1 MNTKSTLVMAI
12 IALVVAVVLFVVK
25 PWEAPEQTEKKPTTA
40 RKLFEEGEL
49 DNVDRIELA
58 RETDTLVFAK
68 SGKDEWKLTSP
79 MEVSARKYEV
89 DNLLREVKGLEYVTC
104 YTSDSP
110 VRPDDKL
117 AGLDEPRVKVKLHE
131 GDKLKAEFHVGRR
144 LPTGAGSYLKLVS
157 AKGKIYETKKD
168 LSSTFAKPVKDY
180 RDKTLVKFELKDAVK
195 VTIETVQT
203 IVLTK
208 ADDTW
213 LIEEPMRGRA
223 DKSKA
228 KGVVR
233 RMSNLIVGDF
243 KADEPKSLRRFG
255 LDKPSLKVT
264 VEILEEIPP
273 KAKPGD
279 PDTQPADTQPT
290 KETKTYTLLVGG
302 ATKADGSAYFAK
314 LVSAPW
320 VFSIPKYTFEQMAVS
335 LSDLREKSLASVS
348 TTQATRIET
357 RTPGG
362 AMELSKKGAQWQFA
376 DGTEA
381 DSTAVGD
388 LVKAV
393 DDLKATDFAE
403 PSVMID
409 WTSPRATI
417 TITQQGELNPVTV
430 LVGNATASGKMTYV
444 RNAAEEAVAVVR
456 EEDVEQL
463 LAAPVAYRD
472 RSVLTFPRER
482 AKKLEITRADGSVV
496 TLTREDT
503 DWKMETPIQADADAD
518 TVRNVLQDMAS
529 LRAERVVAV
538 GDKAKYGLDKP
549 DVVLAVHL
557 RPLTAEPN
565 TKVVGDKKAETQ
577 PTATQPASTQPAST
591 QPGDKEAMSVKQLEE
606 LLEYTL
612 SLPTED
618 DGSGRPTQ
626 NPLAVEMLKKQIA
639 ERKGAASQPATAPAE
654 KPKPKDVIH
663 RLALAKVDSV
673 VYARLDDQDT
683 VYEVSDKLYEDAT
696 AEVHDRQIAAFEVS
710 EVTTVSFGTGDAAI
724 VLGKSGED
732 DWKYLADPVL
742 PIDKEKVKEAL
753 NDLRDLKTH
762 RYVDY
767 VAADLAKY
775 GLGKAVDAVEVSLAG
790 KKIGIQISKTG
801 PADDPDDSRYA
812 VVAGTQKV
820 FLLKGEQTDK
830 LARKLEDFE
839 KSGSQVAPQ
848 APGRPMGGRMP
859 R

>member
-1 MNTKSTLVMAI
+1 M
-12 IALVVAVVLFVVK
+12 
-25 PWEAPEQTEKKPTTA
+25 
-40 RKLFEEGEL
+40 
-49 DNVDRIELA
+49 
-58 RETDTLVFAK
+58 
-68 SGKDEWKLTSP
+68 
-79 MEVSARKYEV
+79 
-89 DNLLREVKGLEYVTC
+89 TC
-104 YTSDSP
+104 HTPDSP
-110 VRPDDKL
+110 DRLDDKR
-117 AGLDEPRVKVKLHE
+117 AGLDEPRVKLKLYE
-131 GDKLKAEFHVGRR
+131 GGEVKAEFHVGRR

-157 AKGKIYETKKD
+157 AKGEIYETKKD
-168 LSSTFAKPVKDY
+168 LSTTFTKPVKDY
-180 RDKTLVKFELKDAVK
+180 RDRTLVKFEMKDAVK
-195 VTIETVQT
+195 VTIETAQT

-228 KGVVR
+228 EGVVR

-279 PDTQPADTQPT
+279 PDTQPADIQPT

-320 VFSIPKYTFEQMAVS
+320 VFSIPKHTFEQMAVS

-348 TTQATRIET
+348 ATQVTRIEAQI
-357 RTPGG
+357 PGG
-362 AMELSKKGAQWQFA
+362 AMELGKKDTQWQFA

-388 LVKAV
+388 LIKAV
-393 DDLKATDFAE
+393 DDLEATNFAE

-409 WTSPRATI
+409 WTSPRAMI

-463 LAAPVAYRD
+463 LASPVAYRD
-472 RSVLTFPRER
+472 RSILTFPRER
-482 AKKLEITRADGSVV
+482 AKKLDITRAGSPAV
-496 TLTREDT
+496 TLTREVT
-503 DWKMETPIQADADAD
+503 DWKMTMPVQADVASDA
-518 TVRNVLQDMAS
+518 VRNVLQDLAS

-565 TKVVGDKKAETQ
+565 TKVVGEEKAETQ
-577 PTATQPASTQPAST
+577 PASTH
-591 QPGDKEAMSVKQLEE
+591 PGDKEAMSVKQLEE

-639 ERKGAASQPATAPAE
+639 ERKAAASQPATAPAE

-663 RLALAKVDSV
+663 RLALVKVNSV
-673 VYARLDDQDT
+673 VYTCLDDRDT

-696 AEVHDRQIAAFEVS
+696 AEMHDRRIATFEVS
-710 EVTTVSFGTGDAAI
+710 EVTTVSFGTGDAGI

-753 NDLRDLKTH
+753 NDLRDLETQ

-767 VAADLAKY
+767 AAADLSKY
-775 GLGKAVDAVEVSLAG
+775 SLGKAIDAVEVSLAG
-790 KKIGIQISKTG
+790 QKIGIRVSKTG
-801 PADDPDDSRYA
+801 PADDPDDARYA

-820 FLLKGEQTDK
+820 FLLKGEQVAK
-830 LARKLEDFE
+830 FARKIEDFE
-839 KSGSQVAPQ
+839 KSGS
-848 APGRPMGGRMP
+848 
-859 R
+859 